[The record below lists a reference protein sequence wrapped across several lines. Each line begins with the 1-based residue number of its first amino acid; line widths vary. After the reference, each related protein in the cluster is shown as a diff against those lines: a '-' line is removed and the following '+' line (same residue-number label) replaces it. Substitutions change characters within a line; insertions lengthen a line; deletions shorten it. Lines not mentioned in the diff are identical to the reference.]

1 MSPFFIE
8 NKPCENARDQGDWKE
23 MEAGRRGRWGGGE
36 GRTLTSTR
44 RYASQDQAD
53 LVMAAPT
60 M

>member
-8 NKPCENARDQGDWKE
+8 NKPCEDARDQGDRKE
-23 MEAGRRGRWGGGE
+23 MEAVRRGKWEGGE
-36 GRTLTSTR
+36 GRAPTSTR